1 MMLCIHAVMYET
13 YYVVLLSLCAGPD
26 QAFLK
31 ENFLGLKQQFYM
43 LKISSIEIELY
54 ELGRK

>member
-1 MMLCIHAVMYET
+1 MYET